1 MTQLDFRSR
10 IVGYGEEAPDQLL
23 ANPLNFRVHP
33 KSQQDA
39 LKGVL
44 EEVGYV
50 QSVIVNRT
58 TGNLIDGHLRV
69 SLALRENQQSIPVV
83 YVELSPQEEALVLAT
98 FDPISGLAGTDQEKL
113 NELLSEVSTNSA
125 GVEALL
131 AQLSATGE
139 DGTIYSV
146 ATNVPHYQIVGE
158 QPKTSELY
166 DMTKAQELRGK
177 ILEANLPDDVRTF
190 LLQAADR
197 HVVFDYRAIAEF
209 YPHQSPEVQRLME
222 DSALIIIDF
231 NSAIRNGYVKFT
243 EAVAELEAS
252 DQHEA

>member
-69 SLALRENQQSIPVV
+69 SLALREDQESIPVV

-113 NELLSEVSTNSA
+113 NELLEEVSTNSA

-131 AQLSATGE
+131 AQLSAGN
-139 DGTIYSV
+139 DSGTIYTL

-158 QPKTSELY
+158 QPQPSELY
-166 DMTKAQELRGK
+166 DMTKANELRTK
-177 ILEANLPDDVRTF
+177 VESTVMPEDVRQY
-190 LLQAADR
+190 LLQAAYR
-197 HVVFDYRAIAEF
+197 HVVFDYRKAAEY
-209 YPHQSPEVQRLME
+209 YPHASPEIQRLME

-252 DQHEA
+252 DQNEA